1 MKENNIIVVN
11 ATENNL
17 KGISVNIPKK
27 KLTVIT
33 GISGSGKSSLV
44 FDTIAAESRR
54 ELNETFPSFV
64 QRYLPKYGRPH
75 VDIIEN
81 LPVTI
86 IIDQKKLGDNIRS
99 TLGTYTDIYTFLR
112 LLFSRVGK
120 PFIGYSDVFSFN
132 HPQGKCP
139 KCDGIGI
146 YKKLNIEKLID
157 FNKSLNEDAI
167 NFPTFHPGAWRWK
180 RYAYS
185 RLFDL
190 DKKIKDYSKEELDLF
205 LHSPQIKLK
214 NIPPNWPITAKYEGI
229 IPRMERSIL
238 STDEGK
244 RQAKRVSEIVY
255 EDVCPECNGTR
266 VNERVRSCKINGL
279 SISDISLLPLG
290 DALEFIRKIDDL
302 LAVDIKTEL
311 EKRLSALLEI
321 GLGYLT
327 LSRGTGTLSGGE
339 AQRVK
344 IAKHINSALADILY
358 VLDEPSAGLHP
369 HDITRLKIS
378 LENLKDRGNT
388 LIMVEHNPDLIRA
401 AEYIIDIGPGA
412 GENGG
417 KIVYEGTVEGLL
429 KTGTI
434 TGKDLKEKSDI
445 KTNVRKPKDFLQIKN
460 INYHNINNLNVKI
473 PKGILTILC
482 GVAGSGKSSL
492 MDIIQAELNQ
502 PVIAISQKN
511 IGISLR
517 STPATYMDISDP
529 IRKLFADEN
538 RISISNFSFNS
549 RGACPECKGKGVII
563 TDMSFMEDIVTVCEK
578 CRGTRYNDDTLKYKF
593 KGKNI
598 AEVMGMSVSK
608 AIDFFEGQYFAK
620 LLLNL
625 KRVGLGYLHLNQS
638 LSTLSG
644 GELQRLKLAS
654 HLDGK
659 GTIYILDEPAG
670 GLHMEDVKT
679 LIKLFNDLVNNGN
692 SVIIAEHNIAIIKQ
706 ADWLIEMGPEGGL
719 NGGKVIFSGTPAEM
733 LNSTESITK
742 RYLNIN

>member
-1 MKENNIIVVN
+1 MQEDNIIVVN

-17 KGISVNIPKK
+17 KGVSLSLPKK
-27 KLTVIT
+27 KLTVVT
-33 GISGSGKSSLV
+33 GISGSGKSSLI

-86 IIDQKKLGDNIRS
+86 IIDQRKLGDNVRS
-99 TLGTYTDIYTFLR
+99 TVGTYTDIYTFLR

-120 PFIGYSDVFSFN
+120 PFIGYSDTFSFN

-139 KCDGIGI
+139 KCDGLGT
-146 YKKLNIEKLID
+146 YKHLHIEKLVD
-157 FNKSLNEDAI
+157 FSRSLNEDPVD
-167 NFPTFHPGAWRWK
+167 FPTFHTGAWRWK

-185 RLFDL
+185 GLFDL

-205 LHSPQIKLK
+205 LYSPQIKLK
-214 NIPPNWPITAKYEGI
+214 NPPAEWPVSARFEGI
-229 IPRMERSIL
+229 IPRMERSIF

-244 RQAKRVSEIVY
+244 RHAKRVSEIVY
-255 EDVCPECNGTR
+255 EDICPECHGTR
-266 VNERVRSCKINGL
+266 VNERVRSCKINDL
-279 SISDISLLPLG
+279 SIADVCLLPL
-290 DALEFIRKIDDL
+290 DKALDFIRRISDP
-302 LAVDIKTEL
+302 LAVDIQAEL

-339 AQRVK
+339 GQRVK
-344 IAKHINSALADILY
+344 IARNINSALADILY

-369 HDITRLKIS
+369 HDIMRLKKS
-378 LENLKDRGNT
+378 LIRLKSRGNT
-388 LIMVEHNPDLIRA
+388 ILMVEHNPDLIRT
-401 AEYIIDIGPGA
+401 AEHIIDMGPGA

-417 KIVYEGTVEGLL
+417 EIVYQGDLAGLL
-429 KTGTI
+429 KTDTF
-434 TGKDLKEKSDI
+434 TGKDLSEKITIKKEI
-445 KTNVRKPKDFLQIKN
+445 REPKDWLPIERA
-460 INYHNINNLNVKI
+460 NYHNLKELDTKV
-473 PKGILTILC
+473 PLGILTVLC

-492 MDIIQAELNQ
+492 MEVMLRSLDQ

-529 IRKLFADEN
+529 IRKLFAETN
-538 RISISNFSFNS
+538 RVSISNFSFNS
-549 RGACPECKGKGVII
+549 KGACPECKGKGVII
-563 TDMSFMEDIVTVCEK
+563 TEMSFMEDIVTVCER
-578 CRGTRYNDDTLKYKF
+578 CGGTRYNDTVLKYRY
-593 KGKNI
+593 KGMNI
-598 AEVMGMSVSK
+598 AEVMDMTITT
-608 AIDFFEGQYFAK
+608 ALHFFKDQPFVKYLQSLE
-620 LLLNL
+620 
-625 KRVGLGYLHLNQS
+625 RVGLDYLHLNQS

-659 GTIYILDEPAG
+659 GTIYILDEPAA
-670 GLHMEDVKT
+670 GLHMEDVKK
-679 LIKLFNDLVNNGN
+679 LLRLFNELVDQGN
-692 SVIIAEHNIAIIKQ
+692 SVIISEHNLAIIKQ
-706 ADWLIEMGPEGGL
+706 ADWLIELGPEGGD
-719 NGGKVIFSGTPAEM
+719 NGGRIIFSGSPREM
-733 LNSTESITK
+733 MSSSGSITK
-742 RYLNIN
+742 QYL

>member
-1 MKENNIIVVN
+1 MHENEITVVN

-17 KGISVNIPKK
+17 KGVSVHIPKK

-81 LPVTI
+81 LPVTV
-86 IIDQKKLGDNIRS
+86 IIDQRKLGDNVRS
-99 TLGTYTDIYTFLR
+99 TVGTYTDIYTFLR

-120 PFIGYSDVFSFN
+120 PFIGYSDTFSFN

-139 KCDGIGI
+139 KCDGLGV
-146 YKKLNIEKLID
+146 YKQIDIHKLVD

-167 NFPTFHPGAWRWK
+167 DFPTFHPGAWRWK

-205 LHSPQIKLK
+205 LYSPQVKL
-214 NIPPNWPITAKYEGI
+214 IDPSPDWPVTAKFEGI

-244 RQAKRVSEIVY
+244 RHAKRVSEFVF
-255 EDVCPECNGTR
+255 EDICPDCKGTR
-266 VNERVRSCKINGL
+266 VNDRVRSCKINGL
-279 SISDISLLPLG
+279 SIADVSLLPL
-290 DALEFIRKIDDL
+290 DKSLDFIRQLNDP
-302 LAVDIKTEL
+302 LAVDIKAEL
-311 EKRLSALLEI
+311 DKRLSALLDI
-321 GLGYLT
+321 GLGYLS

-339 AQRVK
+339 GQRIK
-344 IAKHINSALADILY
+344 IARNINSALADILY

-369 HDITRLKIS
+369 HDIMRLKKS
-378 LENLKDRGNT
+378 LTSLKKRGNT
-388 LIMVEHNPDLIRA
+388 ILMVEHNPDLIRT
-401 AEYIIDIGPGA
+401 AEYIVDMGPGA
-412 GENGG
+412 GEHGG
-417 KIVYEGTVEGLL
+417 EIVYQGTLEGLL
-429 KTGTI
+429 KTDTF
-434 TGKDLKEKSDI
+434 TGKDLREKVGIKEK
-445 KTNVRKPKDFLQIKN
+445 TRKPIDCIQIEKA
-460 INYHNINNLNVKI
+460 NYHNLKDLDLQI
-473 PKGILTILC
+473 PLGILTVLC

-492 MDIIQAELNQ
+492 MEVIQRRLDQ

-517 STPATYMDISDP
+517 STPATYMDISDS
-529 IRKLFADEN
+529 IRKLFAEEN
-538 RISISNFSFNS
+538 KVSASNFSFNS
-549 RGACPECKGKGVII
+549 QGACPECKGKGVIV
-563 TDMSFMEDIVTVCEK
+563 TEMSFMEDIITPCER
-578 CRGTRYNDDTLKYKF
+578 CGGTRYNDKVLQYTY

-598 AEVMGMSVSK
+598 AQIMDMSISVG
-608 AIDFFEGQYFAK
+608 IRFFSGQPIVK
-620 LLLNL
+620 LLNNL
-625 KRVGLGYLHLNQS
+625 EEVGLDYLHLNQS

-659 GTIYILDEPAG
+659 GTVYILDEPAG
-670 GLHMEDVKT
+670 GLHMEDVKK
-679 LIKLFNDLVNNGN
+679 LLLLFNKLVDKGN
-692 SVIIAEHNIAIIKQ
+692 SVIVAEHNLAVIKQ
-706 ADWLIEMGPEGGL
+706 ADWLIELGPEGGDS
-719 NGGKVIFSGTPAEM
+719 GGKIIFSGTPGDM
-733 LNSTESITK
+733 MQSKDSTT
-742 RYLNIN
+742 RQYF